1 MVRAWS
7 WAAAVGVIVAVS
19 VVGAVGGDG
28 QESNER
34 ERRAP
39 SGFLGMR
46 GKKDLSSH
54 LVDTTASNQY
64 SLHDS
69 YPAAAAAAAA
79 LYGLRDDS
87 GPMVLAVPWRAKK
100 APSGFLGMRGKKSDE
115 EVFGEAGYHSDL
127 ETLLKRAPSGFLGM
141 RGKKAPSGFLG
152 MRGKKAPSGFLG
164 MRGKKLYDDDSEMD
178 AYIQALTAMVEGEQK
193 RAPSGFLGMRGKKS
207 PYGVTTDEEMEDMAS
222 LDKRAPSGFLGMRG

>member
-69 YPAAAAAAAA
+69 YPAAAAA